1 MRTTLGFGHGSDL
14 SRTIRLE
21 WEFNRSGLWYNAMR
35 EVGQTIAETPAD
47 KAGRL
52 WGKSGLHG
60 AESRLKGGRAA
71 PRYFHPNLPV
81 IGQ

>member
-1 MRTTLGFGHGSDL
+1 MRMTLGFGHGSDL

-52 WGKSGLHG
+52 
-60 AESRLKGGRAA
+60 
-71 PRYFHPNLPV
+71 
-81 IGQ
+81 